1 MIAFSLIALWATSRA
16 SSSRPATT
24 RPGLL
29 PTSRLSS
36 TCRAPYYLPPSRL
49 ALHNARKRR
58 ARRGPGRAGAA
69 AARRAV
75 LLFPRGRRASLFC
88 RADGVGARLCREL
101 FLWSGC
107 ARLWGRERLFA
118 RCALSRGVVKQLTK
132 CGNAFSLLPRRR
144 MRGLALLL
152 LASVDS
158 ALRRTRPFLGVSKR
172 NQTRRTRAGRV
183 QNRAGLGGACIL
195 QATSIAWCAAPALTP
210 AVQISVSRPFGAA
223 LATRGNGSL

>member
-1 MIAFSLIALWATSRA
+1 MIVFAPTAPAATSRA

-24 RPGLL
+24 RPGR
-29 PTSRLSS
+29 PLSNHLFS
-36 TCRAPYYLPPSRL
+36 TCRARGCPPPSTR
-49 ALHNARKRR
+49 ALHTVPRRR
-58 ARRGPGRAGAA
+58 ATRGPGRAGAA

-75 LLFPRGRRASLFC
+75 LLFPRGRRAFFC
-88 RADGVGARLCREL
+88 SVAATAATGAVERAFFVWRLYGSVEPGTL
-101 FLWSGC
+101 L
-107 ARLWGRERLFA
+107 A
-118 RCALSRGVVKQLTK
+118 RCRLLRGVVKQLTK

-144 MRGLALLL
+144 VRGLALLL